1 MRKNIIL
8 KMNNKSENF
17 YNYMGKFFGSRLVQ
31 NKINDRVYDDP
42 NKEWYV
48 LLEEGKPVAFVAMA
62 ENTIK
67 NVYSLNNEQLERLLK
82 CVKKDIKVQTSVVP
96 KVYLDTYKKL
106 DFEIYDENKYK
117 NFVTIGESKEGCR
130 V

>member
-1 MRKNIIL
+1 MRKNMIL

-42 NKEWYV
+42 NKEWYI
-48 LLEEGKPVAFVAMA
+48 LLEEEKPVAFLSLID
-62 ENTIK
+62 NTIK
-67 NVYSLNNEQLERLLK
+67 NVYSLKDEQLEKLLK
-82 CVKKDIKVQTSVVP
+82 GVKKDINLQMSILP

-106 DFEIYDENKYK
+106 DFEIFDDKTYK
-117 NFVTIGESKEGCR
+117 NFVVVGKKEGCN

>member
-1 MRKNIIL
+1 MRKNMIL

-42 NKEWYV
+42 NKEWYILV
-48 LLEEGKPVAFVAMA
+48 EEEKPVAFLSLID
-62 ENTIK
+62 NTIK
-67 NVYSLNNEQLERLLK
+67 NVYSLKDEQLEKLLK
-82 CVKKDIKVQTSVVP
+82 GVKKDINLQMSILP

-106 DFEIYDENKYK
+106 DFEIFDDKTYK
-117 NFVTIGESKEGCR
+117 NFVVVGKKEGCN

>member
-1 MRKNIIL
+1 MRKNMVL
-8 KMNNKSENF
+8 KMNNKSDNF

-48 LLEEGKPVAFVAMA
+48 LLEEEKPVAFLSMV
-62 ENTIK
+62 ENTMK
-67 NVYSLNNEQLERLLK
+67 NVYSLKDEQLERLLK
-82 CVKKDIKVQTSVVP
+82 CVKKDVNIQTSVVP

-106 DFEIYDENKYK
+106 DFQIYDESTYK
-117 NFVTIGESKEGCR
+117 NFVVIGGSTEGCR

>member
-1 MRKNIIL
+1 MRKNMIL

-42 NKEWYV
+42 NKEWYI
-48 LLEEGKPVAFVAMA
+48 LLEEEKPVAFLSLID
-62 ENTIK
+62 NTIK
-67 NVYSLNNEQLERLLK
+67 NVYSLKDEQLEKLLK
-82 CVKKDIKVQTSVVP
+82 GVKKDINIHMSILP

-106 DFEIYDENKYK
+106 DFEIFDDKTYK
-117 NFVTIGESKEGCR
+117 NFVVVGKKEGCN

>member
-1 MRKNIIL
+1 MRKNMIL

-42 NKEWYV
+42 NKEWYI
-48 LLEEGKPVAFVAMA
+48 LLEEEKPVAFLSLID
-62 ENTIK
+62 NTIK
-67 NVYSLNNEQLERLLK
+67 NVYSLKDEQLEKLLK
-82 CVKKDIKVQTSVVP
+82 GVTKDINIHMSILP

-106 DFEIYDENKYK
+106 DFEIFDDKTYK
-117 NFVTIGESKEGCR
+117 NFVVVGKKEGCN